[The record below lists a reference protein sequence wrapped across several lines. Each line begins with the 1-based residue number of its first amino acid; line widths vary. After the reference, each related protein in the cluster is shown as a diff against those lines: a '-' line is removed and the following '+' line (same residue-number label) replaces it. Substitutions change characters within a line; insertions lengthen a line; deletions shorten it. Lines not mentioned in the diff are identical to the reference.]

1 MPAKTIEGTIVSQK
15 SWNERLFS
23 ICFEADIER
32 FGAGQF
38 VRIGLEVEGEQIMRP
53 YSFINPPDERPH
65 EIHYYL
71 LEDGPLTSRLVHLK
85 TGDRILA
92 SPKPNGFLVLGEV
105 PDAEQ
110 LWMLS
115 TGTAIGPFLSI
126 LGTEEVWSRFP
137 SVVLVHAVRQEM
149 DLSYR
154 ERVLKCQEGRGGR
167 LRYIPVVSR
176 EDVDHSLRGRIPEL
190 IGSGILQERAGL
202 QIAPDRSQ
210 FMLCG
215 NPAMVKDTTG
225 KLIDL
230 GFERNRR
237 RKPGQIT
244 VENYW

>member
-1 MPAKTIEGTIVSQK
+1 
-15 SWNERLFS
+15 
-23 ICFEADIER
+23 
-32 FGAGQF
+32 
-38 VRIGLEVEGEQIMRP
+38 
-53 YSFINPPDERPH
+53 
-65 EIHYYL
+65 
-71 LEDGPLTSRLVHLK
+71 
-85 TGDRILA
+85 
-92 SPKPNGFLVLGEV
+92 
-105 PDAEQ
+105 
-110 LWMLS
+110 
-115 TGTAIGPFLSI
+115 
-126 LGTEEVWSRFP
+126 
-137 SVVLVHAVRQEM
+137 M